1 MINIHHHA
9 TKPLPNLMLVDID
22 RCVATY
28 ADIRH
33 LTLDYEQ
40 ITNYGGWKIG
50 DEVGDYI
57 CSYDDFQQHTLNS
70 SYRTYYANRRLSTL
84 LQNLQLR

>member
-33 LTLDYEQ
+33 LTLDYEY
-40 ITNYGGWKIG
+40 IAYTGWKVD

-57 CSYDDFQQHTLNS
+57 CSYDDFK
-70 SYRTYYANRRLSTL
+70 
-84 LQNLQLR
+84 QLYPEYFI

>member
-9 TKPLPNLMLVDID
+9 TEPLPNLMLVDTD
-22 RCVATY
+22 RGVATY

-33 LTLDYEQ
+33 LTLDCKY
-40 ITNYGGWKIG
+40 ITNYTGWGVG

-57 CSYDDFQQHTLNS
+57 CSYDDF
-70 SYRTYYANRRLSTL
+70 R
-84 LQNLQLR
+84 QLYPEYFI